1 MWKRFVLRLTIPQRL
16 LLLTALPLVAM
27 IGIGQMSFR
36 TLYAEHKSFLG
47 DIESLHAY
55 RTEVADFLAF
65 SQILQ
70 AERTAAMRYVAKR
83 SEIALKNDYEN
94 RVTLTDQ
101 AVVMLLEK
109 LDRLASSPAA
119 SLFDEKSKSVRS
131 ALTTQLPDVRKQVR
145 EGGVASG
152 DIFQQYMKLTYSVL
166 FISESY
172 RNCFTT
178 PAGLNYFDAIFAIQ
192 KIQQQELV
200 SIGLLELAV
209 RNGGLPSMELGIL
222 RKQFFVSTENEYYLL
237 KFQPEF
243 RNYFKATTRP
253 TADDATFYSY
263 MGDQAGILAERT
275 PPPAFPSKTQ
285 TLAAIVENHFRAYD
299 AVYPHVFDAAES
311 ALRAIAAERRSHA
324 FRIGALLIGALVI
337 SGGVTLAIT
346 RSTKRALLRV
356 SQAIARA
363 SGDVHAASVQ
373 LSAAGEQIARDTS
386 NYVAAVDAI
395 GTNIHEVSLGAD
407 TNKAEAA
414 KAAATT
420 RETRASVDAGLVT
433 IGELDQAMNSARESG
448 QRINQIISRIND
460 ISFQTNLLA
469 LNAAV
474 EAARAGEAGAGF
486 AVVANEVREL
496 ARRCADAAN
505 ETAELIGTS
514 TRTPVTSSAP
524 LSASSCTRSSKSTT
538 RLSMMYWRRSG
549 VLRPLTVTMR
559 PDETNKLLISMAELA
574 GTTPEVY
581 PEIYSLNPLSRGSIT
596 GVVTG
601 SFFKICD
608 GIFFSFDLQDVIKR
622 ITSNGRIS
630 LTAFIGCWRLNNITK
645 LGKKIE

>member
-47 DIESLHAY
+47 DIESLHAF

-65 SQILQ
+65 SQTLE
-70 AERTAAMRYVAKR
+70 AERTAAMRYFAKR
-83 SEIALKNDYEN
+83 SELALKNDYEN

-101 AVVMLLEK
+101 AVVTLLQK

-119 SLFDEKSKSVRS
+119 RLFDEKSRS
-131 ALTTQLPDVRKQVR
+131 ARIALSTQLPDARKQVR
-145 EGGVASG
+145 EGRVASG
-152 DIFQQYMKLTYSVL
+152 DIFQQYMKLTYNVL
-166 FISESY
+166 FVSESY

-178 PAGLNYFDAIFAIQ
+178 SAGMNYFDAIFAIQ

-209 RNGGLPSMELGIL
+209 RNGGLPSMELGLL

-263 MGDQAGILAERT
+263 MGDQAGMLAERT

-407 TNKAEAA
+407 TNQAEAA
-414 KAAATT
+414 KATSTT

-433 IGELDQAMNSARESG
+433 IGELDQAMNSARKSG
-448 QRINQIISRIND
+448 QQINQIISRIND

-514 TRTPVTSSAP
+514 TRNTATAI
-524 LSASSCTRSSKSTT
+524 SKSDELAT
-538 RLSMMYWRRSG
+538 RFRSFSEGIHAIDEIVGLIDTNSVEQAGSIGQINTSVDQQRETAQNMAATAEETASTALSMQNQVNSLEQSVAAMA
-549 VLRPLTVTMR
+549 VL
-559 PDETNKLLISMAELA
+559 
-574 GTTPEVY
+574 
-581 PEIYSLNPLSRGSIT
+581 
-596 GVVTG
+596 
-601 SFFKICD
+601 
-608 GIFFSFDLQDVIKR
+608 
-622 ITSNGRIS
+622 
-630 LTAFIGCWRLNNITK
+630 
-645 LGKKIE
+645 LGKRHAQTTYGPGPT